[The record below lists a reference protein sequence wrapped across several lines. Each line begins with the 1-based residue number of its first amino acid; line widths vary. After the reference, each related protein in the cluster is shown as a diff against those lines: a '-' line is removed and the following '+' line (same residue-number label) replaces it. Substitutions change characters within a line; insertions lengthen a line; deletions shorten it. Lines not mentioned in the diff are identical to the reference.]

1 MRRSVPAKLFVGF
14 LIISMGIVLL
24 ISWFAIYLTAESL
37 ASRERTALTSVGST
51 ARAAEQAAELLAL
64 NPSAESYRELAGSSR
79 RLHEAIDGLP
89 ALPRM
94 LFHRQSLDK
103 RYSELREWSLANLSP
118 LPEAWDPGSQ
128 PLKERLGPFLTAMHR
143 LGQLLD
149 GYAMEADAFRNWI
162 FLLFALLI
170 AVVGAGLVLILCAYG
185 FFIFPDLSR
194 DFQVLM
200 SFSRGILAG
209 TVQGE
214 PSLSREREDEIGELF
229 EQLLRNHQLKRSLD
243 QVRSVVFELSNR
255 LKEVEA
261 LAGQAYG
268 SVSKQAELLE
278 NSGVGFSDISAAIR
292 AAAENARFHRQGAE
306 DSSSEARTVSQGMEE
321 AGVQMREL
329 SEKIDRV
336 EEITTFI
343 QDIADQTDLLALN
356 AAIEAAR
363 AGEFGQGFKVVALE
377 VQKLADRSG
386 NAATEAGELVQ
397 SIQEAMNL
405 LARRYGEV
413 QTVMGSILR
422 DIGRIADSTGQVVSN
437 TDKAAGAISRTS
449 QALESVTNL
458 TIEGLNN
465 ASGALKAYQDLRAS
479 SDRLQGLIAG
489 LQEYWKPI
497 AYKGLQV
504 SLQEAKPLDAPRPAA
519 GA

>member
-1 MRRSVPAKLFVGF
+1 MRRSVPVKLFVGF
-14 LIISMGIVLL
+14 LIISLGIVLL
-24 ISWFAIYLTAESL
+24 ISWFAIYLTAERL
-37 ASRERTALTSVGST
+37 ASREHTALDAVGSA
-51 ARAAEQAAELLAL
+51 ARGAEQAAAFLAL
-64 NPSAESYRELAGSSR
+64 NPSAESYGELARSSR
-79 RLHEAIDGLP
+79 RLYEAIGSLP
-89 ALPRM
+89 DLPRM
-94 LFHRQSLDK
+94 LFHKESLDD
-103 RYSELREWSLANLSP
+103 RYSELRQWSLASLSP

-128 PLKERLGPFLTAMHR
+128 PLEERLGPYLTVMHR

-149 GYAMEADAFRNWI
+149 GHAAEADAFRNWV

-170 AVVGAGLVLILCAYG
+170 AGVGAGLVLTLCAYG

-200 SFSRGILAG
+200 GYSRSILAG

-229 EQLLRNHQLKRSLD
+229 EQLLRNHQLKRSMD
-243 QVRSVVFELSNR
+243 QLRSVVFEVSNR

-278 NSGVGFSDISAAIR
+278 KSGAGFSDISAAIR
-292 AAAENARFHRQGAE
+292 TAAENARFHRQGAE
-306 DSSSEARTVSQGMEE
+306 ASSSEARTVSRGIEE
-321 AGVQMREL
+321 ASGQMREL

-363 AGEFGQGFKVVALE
+363 AGEFGQGFRVVAME

-397 SIQEAMNL
+397 SIQEAMRL

-422 DIGRIADSTGQVVSN
+422 DIGRIAESTGQVVSN

-449 QALESVTNL
+449 QALESVTSL

-479 SDRLQGLIAG
+479 ADQLQELIAG

-497 AYKGLQV
+497 AYKGLRV
-504 SLQEAKPLDAPRPAA
+504 SLQEAKPLDVPEPR
-519 GA
+519 

>member
-1 MRRSVPAKLFVGF
+1 MRRSVSLKLFTGF
-14 LIISMGIVLL
+14 LIIGLGIVLL
-24 ISWFAIYLTAESL
+24 ISWFAIYLTAEGL
-37 ASRERTALTSVGST
+37 ASREHQALFAVDSA
-51 ARAAEQAAELLAL
+51 ARGAAQAAAFLAL
-64 NPSAESYRELAGSSR
+64 DPSADRYGELARSSR
-79 RLHEAIDGLP
+79 RLYEAISGLP
-89 ALPRM
+89 ASPRM
-94 LFHRQSLDK
+94 LFHRESLDS
-103 RYSELREWSLANLSP
+103 RYSELRQWSLASLSP
-118 LPEAWDPGSQ
+118 LPEAWDPAGQ
-128 PLKERLGPFLTAMHR
+128 PLPERLGPFLTATQR

-149 GYAMEADAFRNWI
+149 GYSAEADAFRNWI
-162 FLLFALLI
+162 FLLFSVLMAG
-170 AVVGAGLVLILCAYG
+170 VGAGLVLILCAYG
-185 FFIFPDLSR
+185 FFILPDLGR

-200 SFSRGILAG
+200 GYSRSILAG

-214 PSLSREREDEIGELF
+214 PSLSRPREDEIGELF
-229 EQLLRNHQLKRSLD
+229 EQLLRNHHLKRSLD
-243 QVRSVVFELSNR
+243 QVRGIVFELSNR

-278 NSGVGFSDISAAIR
+278 SSGAGFGDISAAIR
-292 AAAENARFHRQGAE
+292 TATENARFHRQGAE
-306 DSSSEARTVSQGMEE
+306 ASSSEARTISRGIEE
-321 AGVQMREL
+321 ASGQMREL
-329 SEKIDRV
+329 SQKIDRV

-363 AGEFGQGFKVVALE
+363 AGEFGQGFRVVALE

-397 SIQEAMNL
+397 SIQEAMKL

-413 QTVMGSILR
+413 QILMGSILR
-422 DIGRIADSTGQVVSN
+422 DTGRIAESTGQVVSSA
-437 TDKAAGAISRTS
+437 DKAAGAVSRTS
-449 QALESVTNL
+449 QALESVTSL

-479 SDRLQGLIAG
+479 ADQLQGLVAG

-497 AYKGLQV
+497 AG
-504 SLQEAKPLDAPRPAA
+504 ER
-519 GA
+519 